1 MDRLPAI
8 RVSDSDDGFQS
19 QSKQRTNVVGSTS
32 STTRAICLAVFLLI
46 AIILIGCMT
55 KRSLSH
61 RAATEMGV
69 MQPVKRPRLFE
80 ANIAHGRQVGGVTW
94 GGIMLSALPWIMTM
108 CISSSAIGKVL
119 SKHPGNFQMSEST
132 LSPPACG
139 SDIPGPLCSGFTFTK
154 PKPAEAKPKPW
165 FQSQAKPEHH

>member
-19 QSKQRTNVVGSTS
+19 QSKQGTNVVGSTS

-55 KRSLSH
+55 KRSLNH

-69 MQPVKRPRLFE
+69 MQLVKRPRLFE
-80 ANIAHGRQVGGVTW
+80 ANIALGRQVGGVTW
-94 GGIMLSALPWIMTM
+94 GGIMPLSVRKSPTGQVTM
-108 CISSSAIGKVL
+108 SVFIVFPGVDQELVIGTSVDND
-119 SKHPGNFQMSEST
+119 HVYQ
-132 LSPPACG
+132 
-139 SDIPGPLCSGFTFTK
+139 
-154 PKPAEAKPKPW
+154 
-165 FQSQAKPEHH
+165 